1 MVDEADLTPI
11 LANDR
16 ASVHAE
22 SFKVGEVR
30 RSGDGANVEEGK
42 SEE

>member
-1 MVDEADLTPI
+1 MMDEADSTPM

-22 SFKVGEVR
+22 SFSVGEVR
-30 RSGDGANVEEGK
+30 RSGDGAKVEEGK
-42 SEE
+42 REE